1 MLPTLFVTFAVL
13 TLSTPPPR
21 PAPSPAVPRG
31 ATVARTVSAGRSLA
45 RPAAPAQRNP
55 PSPRNS
61 SPPESAW
68 SANAARSVRPDDL
81 YSLRARRRFASY
93 LRMRLLELRKE
104 GLERA
109 ADVIE
114 HRLPVDAL
122 PPDP

>member
-21 PAPSPAVPRG
+21 PAPSP
-31 ATVARTVSAGRSLA
+31 
-45 RPAAPAQRNP
+45 
-55 PSPRNS
+55 RNS
-61 SPPESAW
+61 SPPESARR
-68 SANAARSVRPDDL
+68 ANASRSVRPDDL

>member
-1 MLPTLFVTFAVL
+1 
-13 TLSTPPPR
+13 
-21 PAPSPAVPRG
+21 
-31 ATVARTVSAGRSLA
+31 
-45 RPAAPAQRNP
+45 
-55 PSPRNS
+55 
-61 SPPESAW
+61 
-68 SANAARSVRPDDL
+68 VRPDDL